1 MFFLYSG
8 DVSTSS
14 NVTSSRLTLGTPTTE
29 LTNTGDATV
38 AGDLRTEGNKTV
50 EGHLTVGNPATELTG
65 NGDMTVAGSTRM
77 EGNLRVDADADINNI
92 YTKSEV
98 DDLINGGG
106 TDGQFNNLV
115 VGNPNTE
122 LTGAG
127 ELTTASNAR
136 IEGGLNVTGGNIS
149 ADQDLGVDG
158 FARIGAPSNQL
169 SGAGDLTVANNLR
182 VEGNIEDHYTTTEVD
197 NLLADKAD
205 TGQDENFSRLVVG
218 NPNTEL
224 TGAGE
229 LTTAGNVRTEGDTR
243 TQVLTADS
251 QLFVN
256 NGENIVD
263 NKNKEMVVM
272 TASPNGNDLQMKFL
286 LQDLGLSTRTSMTAE
301 RTDVTFG
308 SANQNPFAEFVQF
321 VPPDPSVDN
330 YRLRVQGT
338 DGDGNFDQ
346 LSEFE
351 IGRTLIGRPNNPL
364 TDPWTL
370 TVAGDQRVEGDMDCE
385 NNLTLGNS
393 GQTGT
398 VINHITADATPDASS
413 LMQAQYRLQNTDG
426 RNTWRLNLQLPNETG
441 PPVAEMIYSVP
452 ADAAN
457 NNYKVELLG
466 RDVGGTGDFTRWTDL
481 EAGRIDARDT
491 LVAQSNARV
500 GNPNTTLTNNGDLT
514 VAGDARLEG
523 ALELPNGNQGSS
535 ESTRFLQM
543 GPATVG
549 GFDIASSISVQSFQ
563 GPRSNMITN
572 RPNVTFGTS
581 NQNPVLEFVQFVPD
595 DPSTE
600 NYLVRFAG
608 TDGSGDFDQLAD
620 FLIGRTT
627 IGRPNTELTGA
638 GDLTVAGDLRVEGS
652 NNITSSDGNFDTLT
666 VGNPNTD
673 LTANGTL
680 TTAGDVRIEGNWTID
695 QSDRQAEF
703 VPAGSFEGF
712 DWLFTSPN
720 TTGTKRIRFN
730 QEFDTLALDD
740 WQLRVGVSG
749 PTANTNGLAVESNAV
764 IGNPNT
770 QLNNAGDLTVAGD
783 LRVEGSNNIVGG
795 DGDFDTLRVGNPN
808 LGGTFFTGQVQV
820 EGLSVI
826 SDTGTFPG
834 GFTSAGENTLS
845 VAGDIWLGQDLRM
858 DGGFIRD
865 GIVQADNSGNQ
876 AAANTPTFDRGSFAI
891 WARGANSGA
900 VNIGQETSDVTYN
913 EQTPTTLFDS
923 TTVASGTTTGSYV
936 SIPGTWQIIGQISG
950 RESNATTGLQSY
962 MEDVILYLIY
972 KRSD

>member
-1 MFFLYSG
+1 
-8 DVSTSS
+8 
-14 NVTSSRLTLGTPTTE
+14 
-29 LTNTGDATV
+29 
-38 AGDLRTEGNKTV
+38 
-50 EGHLTVGNPATELTG
+50 
-65 NGDMTVAGSTRM
+65 
-77 EGNLRVDADADINNI
+77 
-92 YTKSEV
+92 
-98 DDLINGGG
+98 
-106 TDGQFNNLV
+106 
-115 VGNPNTE
+115 
-122 LTGAG
+122 
-127 ELTTASNAR
+127 
-136 IEGGLNVTGGNIS
+136 
-149 ADQDLGVDG
+149 
-158 FARIGAPSNQL
+158 
-169 SGAGDLTVANNLR
+169 
-182 VEGNIEDHYTTTEVD
+182 
-197 NLLADKAD
+197 
-205 TGQDENFSRLVVG
+205 
-218 NPNTEL
+218 
-224 TGAGE
+224 
-229 LTTAGNVRTEGDTR
+229 
-243 TQVLTADS
+243 
-251 QLFVN
+251 
-256 NGENIVD
+256 
-263 NKNKEMVVM
+263 
-272 TASPNGNDLQMKFL
+272 
-286 LQDLGLSTRTSMTAE
+286 
-301 RTDVTFG
+301 
-308 SANQNPFAEFVQF
+308 
-321 VPPDPSVDN
+321 
-330 YRLRVQGT
+330 
-338 DGDGNFDQ
+338 
-346 LSEFE
+346 
-351 IGRTLIGRPNNPL
+351 
-364 TDPWTL
+364 
-370 TVAGDQRVEGDMDCE
+370 
-385 NNLTLGNS
+385 
-393 GQTGT
+393 
-398 VINHITADATPDASS
+398 
-413 LMQAQYRLQNTDG
+413 
-426 RNTWRLNLQLPNETG
+426 
-441 PPVAEMIYSVP
+441 MIYSVP

-680 TTAGDVRIEGNWTID
+680 TTAGDVRIEGNWTVD
-695 QSDRQAEF
+695 QGDRQAEF

-712 DWLFTSPN
+712 DWEFTSNN

-730 QEFDTLALDD
+730 PEFDTLALDD

-783 LRVEGSNNIVGG
+783 LRVEGSNNITSS
-795 DGDFDTLRVGNPN
+795 DGQFDTLTVGNPN
-808 LGGTFFTGQVQV
+808 TDLTGSGDLTVAGNLRVEGQIQQDTNLGLLNLNRLLLFQQYADIEVTGQGGITDPTITITNNTSSRYNILAEV
-820 EGLSVI
+820 EQDDDIRIGVRDSSNNFVSNELVY
-826 SDTGTFPG
+826 
-834 GFTSAGENTLS
+834 FTYK
-845 VAGDIWLGQDLRM
+845 DQ
-858 DGGFIRD
+858 
-865 GIVQADNSGNQ
+865 
-876 AAANTPTFDRGSFAI
+876 
-891 WARGANSGA
+891 
-900 VNIGQETSDVTYN
+900 
-913 EQTPTTLFDS
+913 
-923 TTVASGTTTGSYV
+923 GTTSEWNDGDPVPAFEGPLNNPFEITTSFTRPGDGETWFGRIHFTDIGS
-936 SIPGTWQIIGQISG
+936 IANLQLLTPGNPS
-950 RESNATTGLQSY
+950 
-962 MEDVILYLIY
+962 LI
-972 KRSD
+972 